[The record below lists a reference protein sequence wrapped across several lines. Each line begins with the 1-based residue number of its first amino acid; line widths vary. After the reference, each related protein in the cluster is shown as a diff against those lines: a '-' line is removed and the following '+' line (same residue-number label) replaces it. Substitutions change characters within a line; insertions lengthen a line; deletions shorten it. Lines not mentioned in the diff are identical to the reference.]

1 MAIGCNILSNFSQ
14 GICLTRCLFSL
25 PFLAQI
31 ELKSS
36 LVLLD
41 CYICLVSNQAILYN
55 LFIFYFPVNHMTKQ
69 TDSIAYLE
77 SELEFEPCH
86 DINELEPET
95 EAELTRSLPRGSVLL
110 ANVTG
115 CSTAVANGLSQ
126 QIIDEMNAI
135 VPNVLVKFD
144 RLNVRSGA
152 AVFPYLQRPA
162 YEALSRAIS
171 DRNTTMSINSAYRTI
186 GQQLIL
192 FNHSRRRRCGITI
205 AARPGRSNH
214 QSGLAIDINDA
225 QGWRPHLERH
235 GWKWLGRKD
244 PPHFDYVG
252 GGTRD
257 IRSLAVL
264 AFQKLWNKNN
274 LNDRLAEDSIYGP
287 QVEARLNKAPIEGF
301 GVIPVGGGARTLRLS
316 RPLMQGRD
324 VQELQEA
331 LIEAGFNLQA
341 DGFYGAE
348 TEKVVKAYQRQ
359 QGLVADGIFG
369 SASRNKLL
377 RPLV

>member
-1 MAIGCNILSNFSQ
+1 
-14 GICLTRCLFSL
+14 
-25 PFLAQI
+25 
-31 ELKSS
+31 
-36 LVLLD
+36 
-41 CYICLVSNQAILYN
+41 
-55 LFIFYFPVNHMTKQ
+55 MTKP
-69 TDSIAYLE
+69 TETITYFKVE
-77 SELEFEPCH
+77 SEFEPCVQ
-86 DINELEPET
+86 INELEPET

-135 VPNVLVKFD
+135 LPGVLVRFD
-144 RLNVRSGA
+144 NLNVRLGA

-162 YEALSRAIS
+162 YEALSRAIR
-171 DRNTTMSINSAYRTI
+171 DRGTTISINSAYRTI
-186 GQQLIL
+186 AQQLIL
-192 FNHSRRRRCGITI
+192 FNHAQRRRCGITI

-214 QSGLAIDINDA
+214 QSGLALDINDA

-235 GWKWLGRKD
+235 GWHWLGHKD
-244 PPHFDYVG
+244 PPHFDYVR

-274 LNDRLAEDSIYGP
+274 LNDPIAEDSIYGR

-301 GVIPVGGGARTLRLS
+301 GVTPIGGGARTLRLS
-316 RPLMQGRD
+316 RPLMQGED
-324 VQELQEA
+324 VRELQEA
-331 LIEAGFNLQA
+331 LVKAGFSVTV
-341 DGFYGAE
+341 DGFYGSE
-348 TEKVVKAYQRQ
+348 TEKAVKAYQQQ
-359 QGLVADGIFG
+359 QGLVVDGIFG

-377 RPLV
+377 RPVV

>member
-1 MAIGCNILSNFSQ
+1 M
-14 GICLTRCLFSL
+14 
-25 PFLAQI
+25 
-31 ELKSS
+31 
-36 LVLLD
+36 
-41 CYICLVSNQAILYN
+41 
-55 LFIFYFPVNHMTKQ
+55 
-69 TDSIAYLE
+69 
-77 SELEFEPCH
+77 
-86 DINELEPET
+86 
-95 EAELTRSLPRGSVLL
+95 L

-135 VPNVLVKFD
+135 VPNVLVRFD
-144 RLNVRSGA
+144 NLNVKSGA

-162 YEALSRAIS
+162 LEGLARAIS
-171 DRNTTMSINSAYRTI
+171 DRGTTMSINSAYRTI

-192 FNHSRRRRCGITI
+192 FNHSQRRRCGITI

-235 GWKWLGRKD
+235 GWRWLGRKD
-244 PPHFDYVG
+244 PPHFDYVR

-257 IRSLAVL
+257 IRSLAIL

-274 LNDRLAEDSIYGP
+274 LNDPIAEDSIYGR

-301 GVIPVGGGARTLRLS
+301 GVIPVGGTFRTLRLS
-316 RPLMQGRD
+316 RPLMQGQD
-324 VQELQEA
+324 VRELQEA
-331 LIEAGFNLQA
+331 LNAQGFDLTV
-341 DGFYGAE
+341 DGFYGAA
-348 TEKVVKAYQRQ
+348 TEQAVRTYQQQ
-359 QGLVADGIFG
+359 QGLIADGIFG

-377 RPLV
+377 KPVV

>member
-1 MAIGCNILSNFSQ
+1 MRFVLPALLPDLFPIALYQESIGGNNSLQPRSFILPK
-14 GICLTRCLFSL
+14 L
-25 PFLAQI
+25 
-31 ELKSS
+31 
-36 LVLLD
+36 
-41 CYICLVSNQAILYN
+41 
-55 LFIFYFPVNHMTKQ
+55 MTKP
-69 TDSIAYLE
+69 TDPITDLE
-77 SELEFEPCH
+77 PKLEFEPCC
-86 DINELEPET
+86 DLNELEPAT
-95 EAELTRSLPRGSVLL
+95 EAELMRSLPRGSVLL

-144 RLNVRSGA
+144 HLNIKSGA
-152 AVFPYLQRPA
+152 AVFPYLQRSA
-162 YEALSRAIS
+162 LEALDRAIS
-171 DRNTTMSINSAYRTI
+171 ERGTTMSINSAYRTI
-186 GQQLIL
+186 AQQLIL
-192 FNHSRRRRCGITI
+192 FNHSQRRRCGITI

-225 QGWRPHLERH
+225 QGWQPHLERH

-244 PPHFDYVG
+244 PPHFDYVR

-274 LNDRLAEDSIYGP
+274 PSDLITEDSIYGP
-287 QVEARLNKAPIEGF
+287 QAEARLNKSPIEGF
-301 GVIPVGGGARTLRLS
+301 GVIPVGGVARTLRLS
-316 RPLMQGRD
+316 KPLMQGQD
-324 VQELQEA
+324 VRELQET
-331 LIEAGFNLQA
+331 LVKAGFSLTV

-348 TEKVVKAYQRQ
+348 TEKAVREYQQQ
-359 QGLVADGIFG
+359 QGLVVDGIFG

-377 RPLV
+377 KPVV

>member
-1 MAIGCNILSNFSQ
+1 
-14 GICLTRCLFSL
+14 
-25 PFLAQI
+25 
-31 ELKSS
+31 
-36 LVLLD
+36 
-41 CYICLVSNQAILYN
+41 
-55 LFIFYFPVNHMTKQ
+55 MTKP
-69 TDSIAYLE
+69 TDTITTYLE
-77 SELEFEPCH
+77 PELEFEPCH

-110 ANVTG
+110 ANVSG

-126 QIIDEMNAI
+126 QIIDEMNGI
-135 VPNVLVKFD
+135 ISNVLVRFD
-144 RLNVRSGA
+144 NLNVKSGA

-162 YEALSRAIS
+162 QEALARAIN
-171 DRNTTMSINSAYRTI
+171 DRGTTMSINSAYRTI

-192 FNHSRRRRCGITI
+192 FNHSQRRRCGITI

-244 PPHFDYVG
+244 PPHFDYVH

-274 LNDRLAEDSIYGP
+274 LSDRITEDSIYGA
-287 QVEARLNKAPIEGF
+287 QVEARLNRAPIEGF
-301 GVIPVGGGARTLRLS
+301 GVIPVGGVARTLRLS
-316 RPLMQGRD
+316 RPLMQGQD
-324 VQELQEA
+324 VRELQET
-331 LIEAGFNLQA
+331 LVKAGFSLTV

-348 TEKVVKAYQRQ
+348 TEKAIKAYQQ
-359 QGLVADGIFG
+359 QKGLLADGIFG
-369 SASRNKLL
+369 VASRNKLL
-377 RPLV
+377 RPVV

>member
-1 MAIGCNILSNFSQ
+1 
-14 GICLTRCLFSL
+14 
-25 PFLAQI
+25 
-31 ELKSS
+31 
-36 LVLLD
+36 
-41 CYICLVSNQAILYN
+41 
-55 LFIFYFPVNHMTKQ
+55 MTKP
-69 TDSIAYLE
+69 TETITYLQAE
-77 SELEFEPCH
+77 SELEPCIQ
-86 DINELEPET
+86 INELEPET

-135 VPNVLVKFD
+135 VPNVLVRFD
-144 RLNVRSGA
+144 NLDVRLGA

-162 YEALSRAIS
+162 YEALSRAIR
-171 DRNTTMSINSAYRTI
+171 DRGTTISINSAYRTI

-192 FNHSRRRRCGITI
+192 FNHARRRRCGITI

-214 QSGLAIDINDA
+214 QSGLALDINDA
-225 QGWRPHLERH
+225 RGWRPHLERH
-235 GWKWLGRKD
+235 GWHWLGHKD
-244 PPHFDYVG
+244 PPHFDYVR

-274 LNDRLAEDSIYGP
+274 LSDRIAEDSIYGR

-301 GVIPVGGGARTLRLS
+301 GVTPIGGGARTLRLS
-316 RPLMQGRD
+316 RPLMQGQD
-324 VQELQEA
+324 VRELQEA
-331 LIEAGFNLQA
+331 LVKAGFSLIV
-341 DGFYGAE
+341 DGFYGSE
-348 TEKVVKAYQRQ
+348 TEKAVKAYQQQ

-377 RPLV
+377 RPVV

>member
-1 MAIGCNILSNFSQ
+1 
-14 GICLTRCLFSL
+14 
-25 PFLAQI
+25 
-31 ELKSS
+31 
-36 LVLLD
+36 
-41 CYICLVSNQAILYN
+41 
-55 LFIFYFPVNHMTKQ
+55 MTKP
-69 TDSIAYLE
+69 TEPINYLE
-77 SELEFEPCH
+77 SELEIEPCY
-86 DINELEPET
+86 DFNELEPET

-135 VPNVLVKFD
+135 VPNVLVRFD
-144 RLNVRSGA
+144 NLNVKSGA

-162 YEALSRAIS
+162 LEGLARAIS
-171 DRNTTMSINSAYRTI
+171 DRGTTMSINSAYRTI

-192 FNHSRRRRCGITI
+192 FNHSQRRRCGITI

-235 GWKWLGRKD
+235 GWRWLGRKD
-244 PPHFDYVG
+244 PPHFDYVR
-252 GGTRD
+252 GGTQD
-257 IRSLAVL
+257 IRSLAIL

-274 LNDRLAEDSIYGP
+274 FNDPIAEDSIYGR

-301 GVIPVGGGARTLRLS
+301 GVIPIGGTFRTLRLS
-316 RPLMQGRD
+316 RPLMQGQD
-324 VQELQEA
+324 VRELQEA
-331 LIEAGFNLQA
+331 LNAQGFDLTV
-341 DGFYGAE
+341 DGFYGAA
-348 TEKVVKAYQRQ
+348 TEKAVRTYQQQ
-359 QGLVADGIFG
+359 QGLIADGIFG

-377 RPLV
+377 RPVV